1 MAAQLNDALYAE
13 RQGIGGKILI
23 SEIVVLASQGAPK
36 WLDYIVGASSS
47 SLNTTIATGT
57 VVNYVYAGVTY
68 YRLIPSGTAKDAFYS
83 TFSNGILSGLV
94 AQKTI

>member
-1 MAAQLNDALYAE
+1 MAAQLTDKIYAE
-13 RQGIGGKILI
+13 RQGISGTITVNDI
-23 SEIVVLASQGAPK
+23 AVLASQGAPK
-36 WLDYIVGASSS
+36 WLDYIVGASLS
-47 SLNTTIATGT
+47 SLNTTISTGT

-68 YRLIPSGTAKDAFYS
+68 FRLIPSGTAKDAFYS